1 MGQLFARLLP
11 LAVATA
17 ISPGVLAVSLVLLG
31 GKINPRLADVSLLSG
46 GIVAALVA
54 TLVGLLIG
62 GHATAVAGPKINP
75 VIDLVV
81 GVLLLLV
88 AIAGLVMRPAHSGGL
103 LARLDARPRRRQLAV
118 CFAAGLLAIA
128 ANPST
133 VIPLVAAIRLV
144 GKAALG
150 WEITTL
156 ALGLVWVL
164 VLLPILLP
172 LVLYVADPAAAARIL
187 TPISAAA
194 TKYGPYLGAAICT
207 VIGIVL
213 LHDGLKGA
221 LRADIGGVS
230 PWKLCRGRQ
239 KWL

>member
-31 GKINPRLADVSLLSG
+31 GKSIPKLRTLALLSG
-46 GIVAALVA
+46 AIAAALAA
-54 TLVGLLIG
+54 TVVGLLIG
-62 GHATAVAGPKINP
+62 GGATAVAGPKTNP
-75 VIDLVV
+75 VIDLIV
-81 GVLLLLV
+81 GGLLLLV
-88 AIAGLVMRPAHSGGL
+88 AIAGLVMRPAHSGGF
-103 LARLDARPRRRQLAV
+103 LARLDARPRRRQLAI

-144 GKAALG
+144 GKAALS
-150 WEITTL
+150 WELTSL

-172 LVLYVADPAAAARIL
+172 LVLYVADPRTAARIL

-194 TKYGPYLGAAICT
+194 TKYGSYLGAAICA

-213 LHDGLKGA
+213 LHDGVKA
-221 LRADIGGVS
+221 L
-230 PWKLCRGRQ
+230 
-239 KWL
+239 